1 MGRLHLAAADEGA
14 ADREQF
20 GGGADG
26 RGSPA
31 QTDKGAVPAMTLRG
45 HRSLVV
51 VYSFRECAGTV
62 REELGPEHP
71 SWRPRATELGA
82 SRGRAKS

>member
-14 ADREQF
+14 AAQEQF

-26 RGSPA
+26 RGLPA
-31 QTDKGAVPAMTLRG
+31 QPAWVDMYHRHSSGGVVPAMTLRG
-45 HRSLVV
+45 CRSLVV
-51 VYSFRECAGTV
+51 VYSFRECVGTV

-71 SWRPRATELGA
+71 S
-82 SRGRAKS
+82 